1 MPHFLRH
8 VMNGEARPPARK
20 PSSTFEQK
28 LADATPALADL
39 FRLEV
44 ELGHQIE
51 LDTNELLRQKL
62 EEKRKKHDPNNKP
75 SASNADNTMR
85 MG

>member
-8 VMNGEARPPARK
+8 AMNGETRPPARE
-20 PSSTFEQK
+20 PSNTFEQK

-44 ELGHQIE
+44 ELSHQIE
-51 LDTNELLRQKL
+51 LDTNELLRRRLKAP
-62 EEKRKKHDPNNKP
+62 K
-75 SASNADNTMR
+75 
-85 MG
+85 